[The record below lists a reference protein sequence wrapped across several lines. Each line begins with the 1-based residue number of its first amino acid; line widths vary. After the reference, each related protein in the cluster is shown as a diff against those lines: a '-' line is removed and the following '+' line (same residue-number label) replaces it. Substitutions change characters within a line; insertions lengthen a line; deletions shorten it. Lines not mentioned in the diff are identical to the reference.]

1 MDTERSASIGRLR
14 RLREELLD
22 EGTGVVE
29 ATPFADVVLD
39 ELDYALRPP
48 RHERRLPTYGSI
60 VMPSIETDRWGD
72 VTGLHTELSITTSR
86 DDHDVR
92 RYADGLVSW
101 TIRTAAGIDALAVF
115 DRAAGSERDLVVIG
129 EATGG
134 IIVQRRPDRGVR
146 IAGPFG
152 VARWDGSSWQ
162 VEPPFESW
170 LRRAGCGLPDDESGI
185 LDRLLRF
192 AVHDLGAAG
201 IGALFVLG
209 GRQDGGYETRMAAP
223 PSLRLDRPTDLGPLR
238 HVLSQVD
245 GAAFVDA
252 AGVLRQ
258 LGVRLIPSATSEAS
272 IEPLGGTRHT
282 SARRY
287 SADEPDAIV
296 VVVSEDG
303 PVTVFRA
310 GNVIGRSPTDHV
322 VSDDG

>member
-1 MDTERSASIGRLR
+1 MDSAHSVSMSRLR
-14 RLREELLD
+14 RLREELID
-22 EGTGVVE
+22 EGIGLIE
-29 ATPFADVVLD
+29 ATPHADVVLD

-60 VMPSIETDRWGD
+60 VLPSVPSERWGD
-72 VTGLHTELSITTSR
+72 ITALRTELSATTSR

-101 TIRTAAGIDALAVF
+101 TVRGPDGIDALAVF
-115 DRAAGSERDLVVIG
+115 DRAAGSERDLVVIA

-152 VARWDGSSWQ
+152 VARWDGSSWH
-162 VEPPFESW
+162 VEPPFGSW
-170 LRRAGCGLPDDESGI
+170 LERASCGLPDDESGI

-209 GRQDGGYETRMAAP
+209 GRQDGGFETRMATP
-223 PSLRLDRPTDLGPLR
+223 PTLHLDHPTDLGPLR

-245 GAAFVDA
+245 GAAFVDS

-258 LGVRLIPSATSEAS
+258 LGVRLIPSATSEES

-287 SADEPDAIV
+287 SADDPDSIV
-296 VVVSEDG
+296 IAVSEDG
-303 PVTVFRA
+303 PVTVFRL
-310 GNVIGRSPTDHV
+310 GRIVGRSPIDD
-322 VSDDG
+322 SD